1 MHTFFTKPL
10 LLLGLFLST
19 PLLATTYDLPTPPD
33 TLVGQVQQ
41 IKARS
46 NTVTDIDKKYDVGYT
61 EMVEANPT
69 SNMDALSYGQMLTVP
84 TQFILPD
91 TPHKD
96 IVVNIAEMRLY
107 YYPADQKQVMTFPI
121 GIGKEGRYTP
131 VGKTYV
137 VSKAE
142 DPEWNPTPQVRDDFL
157 KLNGYPLPK
166 LVMPGPDNPLG
177 QYSMI
182 LGIPTY
188 LIHGSIDPS
197 GIGRRSSAGCIR
209 MFNEDIGSF
218 FPMVTP
224 KQTQVTIVYEPFKA
238 GWSGN
243 TLYLEAHAPITI
255 DYPNT
260 PDYKQVIKNALK
272 QHPGVKA
279 FVNWDKAAETVKL
292 ALGIPQTIGQTS

>member
-1 MHTFFTKPL
+1 MHTFLKKPL
-10 LLLGLFLST
+10 ILLALFFSASLF
-19 PLLATTYDLPTPPD
+19 ATTYDLPTPPN

-61 EMVEANPT
+61 EMVEANPNLT
-69 SNMDALSYGQMLTVP
+69 MDVLSYGQMVTVP

-131 VGKTYV
+131 IGKTDV
-137 VSKAE
+137 VLKAE
-142 DPEWNPTPQVRDDFL
+142 NPEWNPTPQVRDDFL

-218 FPMVTP
+218 FSMVVP
-224 KQTQVTIVYEPFKA
+224 KQTQVTLIYEPYKA
-238 GWSGN
+238 GWSGD

-255 DYPNT
+255 DYPHT
-260 PDYKQVIKNALK
+260 PDYKVVIKNALK
-272 QHPGVKA
+272 QRPNVKTN
-279 FVNWDKAAETVKL
+279 VDWEKAAETVKL
-292 ALGIPQTIGQTS
+292 ALGVPQPIG